1 MSNYTTIRT
10 PNRPAVGTVRTANEW
25 GAASN
30 AAYLRVAFEPVK
42 LGSSWAV
49 TLEPCDA
56 PAEREPTIAE
66 VHALREEVRQM
77 KAHHSAAGVPNFR
90 QRTVYAT
97 TGRPMNC
104 RQCGKWH
111 AFAPSGPPLRVLRC
125 ECGSIYASYP
135 DRIHHAAWGTTY
147 TGPLRLDIRKLPA
160 LPGQKE

>member
-42 LGSSWAV
+42 VGSSWAV

-66 VHALREEVRQM
+66 LCAEVQSLREEVRQM
-77 KAHHSAAGVPNFR
+77 KARLGGKVSAPWGSVTYRIAGEATP
-90 QRTVYAT
+90 RT
-97 TGRPMNC
+97 G
-104 RQCGKWH
+104 G
-111 AFAPSGPPLRVLRC
+111 L
-125 ECGSIYASYP
+125 
-135 DRIHHAAWGTTY
+135 
-147 TGPLRLDIRKLPA
+147 
-160 LPGQKE
+160 

>member
-56 PAEREPTIAE
+56 PAERELTIAE
-66 VHALREEVRQM
+66 LYAEVQALREEVRQM
-77 KAHHSAAGVPNFR
+77 KARHLAAGVPNFR

-97 TGRPMNC
+97 TG
-104 RQCGKWH
+104 G
-111 AFAPSGPPLRVLRC
+111 L
-125 ECGSIYASYP
+125 
-135 DRIHHAAWGTTY
+135 
-147 TGPLRLDIRKLPA
+147 
-160 LPGQKE
+160 